1 MNQNHHSTEDLF
13 KSFGGRL
20 RQFIQSRVSDAS
32 TADDILQDVFLKIHS
47 RFETLQDET
56 KLESWIFQITRNAI
70 TDHYRT
76 RRPVEQLSAA
86 FEPYDMPPEESAIEK
101 LSPGIREMIDSL
113 PSHYREA
120 LLLTEYE
127 GLSQKDLAD
136 RLSIS
141 ISGAKSR
148 VQRARG
154 MLRDLLMECCH
165 FEFDRYGTVIDY
177 HPIVCCCCSH
187 TQPTAHA

>member
-20 RQFIQSRVSDAS
+20 RQFIHSRVSDAS
-32 TADDILQDVFLKIHS
+32 AADDILQDVFLKIHS
-47 RFETLQDET
+47 RVETLQDET

-76 RRPVEQLSAA
+76 QRPAERLSAA

-136 RLSIS
+136 RLGIS

-148 VQRARG
+148 VQRARA

-177 HPIVCCCCSH
+177 HPIACCCCSR

>member
-1 MNQNHHSTEDLF
+1 
-13 KSFGGRL
+13 
-20 RQFIQSRVSDAS
+20 
-32 TADDILQDVFLKIHS
+32 
-47 RFETLQDET
+47 
-56 KLESWIFQITRNAI
+56 
-70 TDHYRT
+70 
-76 RRPVEQLSAA
+76 
-86 FEPYDMPPEESAIEK
+86 
-101 LSPGIREMIDSL
+101 MIDSL

-136 RLSIS
+136 RLGIS

-148 VQRARG
+148 VQRARA

-177 HPIVCCCCSH
+177 HPIACCCCSR
-187 TQPTAHA
+187 T